1 MNDPLT
7 EQLINSQYL
16 IPIFLGSL
24 FAASFLALKIRIPY
38 AIILA
43 FVGIAISIFH
53 FAGVNA
59 IVFDKFKVD
68 SRLILFFIIPPLIF
82 DAMIRINRIDFK
94 SIQISTF
101 LLATVGTVLATVVG
115 GLVLGYLSGLPF
127 IIAFAFAALMSPT
140 DAAVVIE
147 IFKRVR
153 VPKSLSTLMESEAS
167 LNDATGAIV
176 YSSIIAIVIAQGS
189 LVYGSTNGLESLNL
203 DIFEQ
208 VKNFAIVFFGGIAV
222 GLAFAVA
229 GQKLHHLM
237 EEPLS
242 ETGLTLA
249 IVFGSVV
256 TANSLGVSGLVAV
269 AIAGLYFGHVTSK
282 QEKAISEKT
291 RTFVFN
297 FWEMIAY
304 VANSLAFLY
313 LGLSMDLSSIGT
325 HLPLVVFAVIAVLA
339 GRFVSTYSVL
349 GITNRF
355 TKEKIPMA
363 WRHVAMIGSMRG
375 AISVALVGMLP
386 ESDFKNILQTMT
398 FGVVLSSLILQY
410 PVLLKYIKIRFK
422 DTVSENNTSLS

>member
-7 EQLINSQYL
+7 EQIVNSQYL

-24 FAASFLALKIRIPY
+24 FATSFVASKIRIPY
-38 AIILA
+38 AMILA
-43 FVGIAISIFH
+43 CIGITISILH
-53 FAGVNA
+53 FMGVNVV
-59 IVFDKFKVD
+59 VFDKFKID
-68 SRLILFFIIPPLIF
+68 PRLILIFIVPPLIF

-101 LLATVGTVLATVVG
+101 SLATVGTVLATVVG
-115 GLVLGYLSGLPF
+115 GLVLGYISGLPF

-140 DAAVVIE
+140 DATVVIE

-153 VPKSLSTLMESEAS
+153 VPKSLSTLMQSEAS
-167 LNDATGAIV
+167 LNDATGAII

-189 LVYGSTNGLESLNL
+189 LVYGNSTGLNSLNL
-203 DIFEQ
+203 DILVQ
-208 VKNFAIVFFGGIAV
+208 AKNFAIVFFGGIAV

-229 GQKLHHLM
+229 GQKLHKIM
-237 EEPLS
+237 DDPLS

-249 IVFGSVV
+249 IVFGAVV
-256 TANSLGVSGLVAV
+256 TANILGFSGLVAV

-282 QEKAISEKT
+282 QEKVLSEKT

-297 FWEMIAY
+297 FWDMIAY

-313 LGLSMDLSSIGT
+313 LGLSMNVASIGN
-325 HLPLVVFAVIAVLA
+325 HLPLVGFAVVAVLA

-349 GITNRF
+349 GIANRF

-363 WRHVAMIGSMRG
+363 WRNVAMIGSMRG
-375 AISVALVGMLP
+375 AISVALVGTLP
-386 ESDFKNILQTMT
+386 ESDFKNTLQTMT
-398 FGVVLSSLILQY
+398 FGVVLCSLILQY
-410 PVLLKYIKIRFK
+410 PVLLRYIKIRFK
-422 DTVSENNTSLS
+422 DSYPENVS

>member
-7 EQLINSQYL
+7 EQLVNSQYL

-24 FAASFLALKIRIPY
+24 FAASFVASKIRIPY

-43 FVGIAISIFH
+43 CVGISISIFH
-53 FAGVNA
+53 FVGVNV
-59 IVFDKFKVD
+59 IVFDKFKID
-68 SRLILFFIIPPLIF
+68 PRLILFFIIPPLIF
-82 DAMIRINRIDFK
+82 DAMMRINRIHFK

-127 IIAFAFAALMSPT
+127 IIAFAFSALMSPT

-153 VPKSLSTLMESEAS
+153 VPRSLSTMMESEAS

-176 YSSIIAIVIAQGS
+176 YSSIIAIIIAQGS
-189 LVYGSTNGLESLNL
+189 LVYENTGVLNSLNL
-203 DIFEQ
+203 DILMQ
-208 VKNFAIVFFGGIAV
+208 AKDFAVVFFGGIAV
-222 GLAFAVA
+222 GLAFAIA
-229 GQKLHHLM
+229 GQRLHKIM
-237 EEPLS
+237 DEPLS

-282 QEKAISEKT
+282 KENVLSVKT
-291 RTFVFN
+291 KTFVYN

-313 LGLSMDLSSIGT
+313 LGLSMDIMSIGK
-325 HLPLVVFAVIAVLA
+325 HLLLVIFAVIAVLA
-339 GRFVSTYSVL
+339 GRFVSIYPIL

-355 TKEKIPMA
+355 TREKIPMA
-363 WRHVAMIGSMRG
+363 WRNVAMIGSMRG

-386 ESDFKNILQTMT
+386 EGDFKNTLQIMT
-398 FGVVLSSLILQY
+398 FGVVLGSLILQY
-410 PVLLKYIKIRFK
+410 PILLQYIKTRFK
-422 DTVSENNTSLS
+422 DPIAENNL

>member
-7 EQLINSQYL
+7 EQIVNSQYL

-24 FAASFLALKIRIPY
+24 FATSFVASKIRIPY
-38 AIILA
+38 AMILA
-43 FVGIAISIFH
+43 CIGITISILH
-53 FAGVNA
+53 FMGVNVV
-59 IVFDKFKVD
+59 VFDKFKID
-68 SRLILFFIIPPLIF
+68 PRLILIFIVPPLIF

-101 LLATVGTVLATVVG
+101 SLATVGTVLATVVG
-115 GLVLGYLSGLPF
+115 GLVLGYISGLPF

-140 DAAVVIE
+140 DATVVIE

-153 VPKSLSTLMESEAS
+153 VPKSLSTLMQSEAS
-167 LNDATGAIV
+167 LNDATGAII

-189 LVYGSTNGLESLNL
+189 LAYGNSTGLNSLNL
-203 DIFEQ
+203 DILGQ
-208 VKNFAIVFFGGIAV
+208 AKNFAIVFFGGMAV

-229 GQKLHHLM
+229 GQKLHKIM
-237 EEPLS
+237 DDPLS

-249 IVFGSVV
+249 IVFGAVV
-256 TANSLGVSGLVAV
+256 TANILGFSGLVAV

-282 QEKAISEKT
+282 QEKVLSEKT

-297 FWEMIAY
+297 FWDMIAY

-313 LGLSMDLSSIGT
+313 LGLSMNVVSIGN
-325 HLPLVVFAVIAVLA
+325 HLPLVGFAVVAVLA

-349 GITNRF
+349 GIANRF

-363 WRHVAMIGSMRG
+363 WRNVAMIGSMRG
-375 AISVALVGMLP
+375 AISVALVGTLP
-386 ESDFKNILQTMT
+386 ESDFKNTLQTMT
-398 FGVVLSSLILQY
+398 FGVVLCSLILQY
-410 PVLLKYIKIRFK
+410 PVLLRYIKIRFK
-422 DTVSENNTSLS
+422 DSYQENVS

>member
-1 MNDPLT
+1 MNDIFT
-7 EQLINSQYL
+7 EYLVNSQYL
-16 IPIFLGSL
+16 IPVFLGSL
-24 FAASFLALKIRIPY
+24 FAASFLASKIRIPY

-43 FVGIAISIFH
+43 CVGIVISIFH
-53 FAGVNA
+53 FVGVNV
-59 IVFDKFKVD
+59 IVFDKFKID
-68 SRLILFFIIPPLIF
+68 PQLILFFIIPPLIF
-82 DAMIRINRIDFK
+82 DAMMRINRIDFK

-101 LLATVGTVLATVVG
+101 LLATVGTVLATIVG
-115 GLVLGYLSGLPF
+115 GLVLGYISGLPF

-153 VPKSLSTLMESEAS
+153 VPKPLSTLMESEAS

-189 LVYGSTNGLESLNL
+189 MAYGNSNGLDSLNL
-203 DIFEQ
+203 DVLVQ
-208 VKNFAIVFFGGIAV
+208 AKNFAIVFFGGIAV
-222 GLAFAVA
+222 GLAFAVV
-229 GQKLHHLM
+229 GQKLHKIM
-237 EEPLS
+237 DEPLS

-282 QEKAISEKT
+282 QENVLSAKT

-313 LGLSMDLSSIGT
+313 LGLSMDLASIGN
-325 HLPLVVFAVIAVLA
+325 HLSLVAFAVVAVLT
-339 GRFVSTYSVL
+339 GRFVSVYPIL
-349 GITNRF
+349 GISNRF

-363 WRHVAMIGSMRG
+363 WRNIAMIGSMRG

-386 ESDFKNILQTMT
+386 AGDFKNILQTMT
-398 FGVVLSSLILQY
+398 FGVVLCSLIVQY
-410 PVLLKYIKIRFK
+410 PILVRYIKTRFK
-422 DTVSENNTSLS
+422 DLPPENVS

>member
-7 EQLINSQYL
+7 EQLVNSQYL

-24 FAASFLALKIRIPY
+24 FAASFVASKIRIPY

-43 FVGIAISIFH
+43 CVGISISIFH
-53 FAGVNA
+53 FVGVNA
-59 IVFDKFKVD
+59 IVFDKFKID
-68 SRLILFFIIPPLIF
+68 PRLILFFIIPPLIF
-82 DAMIRINRIDFK
+82 DAMMRINRIHFK

-127 IIAFAFAALMSPT
+127 IIAFAFSALMSPT

-153 VPKSLSTLMESEAS
+153 VPRSLSTMMESEAS

-176 YSSIIAIVIAQGS
+176 YSSIIAIIIAQGS
-189 LVYGSTNGLESLNL
+189 LVYENTGVLNSLNL
-203 DIFEQ
+203 DILMQ
-208 VKNFAIVFFGGIAV
+208 AKDFAVVFFGGITV
-222 GLAFAVA
+222 GLAFAIT
-229 GQKLHHLM
+229 GQRLHKIM
-237 EEPLS
+237 DEPLS

-282 QEKAISEKT
+282 KENVLSVKT
-291 RTFVFN
+291 KTFVYN

-313 LGLSMDLSSIGT
+313 LGLSMDIMSIGK
-325 HLPLVVFAVIAVLA
+325 HLLLVIFAVIAVLA
-339 GRFVSTYSVL
+339 GRFVSIYPIL

-355 TKEKIPMA
+355 TGEKIPMA
-363 WRHVAMIGSMRG
+363 WRNVAMIGSMRG

-386 ESDFKNILQTMT
+386 EGDFKNTLQIMT
-398 FGVVLSSLILQY
+398 FGVVLVSLILQY
-410 PVLLKYIKIRFK
+410 PILLQYIKTRFK
-422 DTVSENNTSLS
+422 DPIAENNL

>member
-1 MNDPLT
+1 MNDIFT
-7 EQLINSQYL
+7 EYLVNSQYL
-16 IPIFLGSL
+16 IPVFLGSL
-24 FAASFLALKIRIPY
+24 FAASFLASKIRIPY

-43 FVGIAISIFH
+43 CVGIVISIFH
-53 FAGVNA
+53 FVGVNV
-59 IVFDKFKVD
+59 IVFDKFKID
-68 SRLILFFIIPPLIF
+68 PQLILFFIIPPLIF
-82 DAMIRINRIDFK
+82 DAMMRINRIDFK

-101 LLATVGTVLATVVG
+101 LLATVGTVVATIIG
-115 GLVLGYLSGLPF
+115 GLVLGYISGLPF

-153 VPKSLSTLMESEAS
+153 VPKPLSTMMESEAS

-189 LVYGSTNGLESLNL
+189 LAYGNSNGLDSLNL
-203 DIFEQ
+203 DVLIQ
-208 VKNFAIVFFGGIAV
+208 AKNFAIVFFGGIAI
-222 GLAFAVA
+222 GLAFAVV
-229 GQKLHHLM
+229 GQKLHKIM
-237 EEPLS
+237 DEPLS

-282 QEKAISEKT
+282 QENVLSVKT

-313 LGLSMDLSSIGT
+313 LGLSMDLASIGN
-325 HLPLVVFAVIAVLA
+325 HLPLVAFAVVAVLI
-339 GRFVSTYSVL
+339 GRFVSVYPIL
-349 GITNRF
+349 GISNRF

-363 WRHVAMIGSMRG
+363 WRNVAMIGSMRG

-386 ESDFKNILQTMT
+386 ESDFKNTLQTMT
-398 FGVVLSSLILQY
+398 FGVVLCSLILQY
-410 PVLLKYIKIRFK
+410 PILLRYIKTRFK
-422 DTVSENNTSLS
+422 DPVAENNRNQL

>member
-7 EQLINSQYL
+7 EQLVNSQYL

-24 FAASFLALKIRIPY
+24 FAASFVASKIRIPY

-43 FVGIAISIFH
+43 CVGISISIFH
-53 FAGVNA
+53 FVGVNA
-59 IVFDKFKVD
+59 IVFDKFKID
-68 SRLILFFIIPPLIF
+68 PRLILFFIIPPLIF
-82 DAMIRINRIDFK
+82 DAMMRINRIHFK

-127 IIAFAFAALMSPT
+127 IIAFAFSALMSPT

-153 VPKSLSTLMESEAS
+153 VPRSLSTMMESEAS

-176 YSSIIAIVIAQGS
+176 YSSIIAIIIAQGS
-189 LVYGSTNGLESLNL
+189 LVYENTSGLNSLNL
-203 DIFEQ
+203 DILMQ
-208 VKNFAIVFFGGIAV
+208 AKDFAVVFFGGIAV
-222 GLAFAVA
+222 GLAFAIA
-229 GQKLHHLM
+229 GQKLHKIM
-237 EEPLS
+237 DEPLS

-282 QEKAISEKT
+282 KENVLSVKT
-291 RTFVFN
+291 KTFVYN

-313 LGLSMDLSSIGT
+313 LGLSMDIMSIGN
-325 HLPLVVFAVIAVLA
+325 HLLLVIFAVIAVLA
-339 GRFVSTYSVL
+339 GRFVSIYPIL

-355 TKEKIPMA
+355 TREKIPMA
-363 WRHVAMIGSMRG
+363 WRNVAMIGSMRG

-386 ESDFKNILQTMT
+386 EGDFKNTLQIMT
-398 FGVVLSSLILQY
+398 FGVVLVSLILQY
-410 PVLLKYIKIRFK
+410 PILLQYIKTRFK
-422 DTVSENNTSLS
+422 DPIAENNL

>member
-1 MNDPLT
+1 
-7 EQLINSQYL
+7 
-16 IPIFLGSL
+16 
-24 FAASFLALKIRIPY
+24 
-38 AIILA
+38 
-43 FVGIAISIFH
+43 
-53 FAGVNA
+53 
-59 IVFDKFKVD
+59 
-68 SRLILFFIIPPLIF
+68 
-82 DAMIRINRIDFK
+82 
-94 SIQISTF
+94 
-101 LLATVGTVLATVVG
+101 
-115 GLVLGYLSGLPF
+115 VLGYISGLPF

-153 VPKSLSTLMESEAS
+153 VPKPLSTLMESEAS

-189 LVYGSTNGLESLNL
+189 MAYGNSNGLDSLNL
-203 DIFEQ
+203 DVLVQ
-208 VKNFAIVFFGGIAV
+208 AKNFAIVFFGGIAV
-222 GLAFAVA
+222 GLAFAVV
-229 GQKLHHLM
+229 GQKLHKIM
-237 EEPLS
+237 DEPLS

-282 QEKAISEKT
+282 QENVLSAKT

-313 LGLSMDLSSIGT
+313 LGLSMDLASIGN
-325 HLPLVVFAVIAVLA
+325 HLSLVAFAVVAVLT
-339 GRFVSTYSVL
+339 GRFVSVYPIL
-349 GITNRF
+349 GISNRF

-363 WRHVAMIGSMRG
+363 WRNIAMIGSMRG

-386 ESDFKNILQTMT
+386 AGDFKNILQTMT
-398 FGVVLSSLILQY
+398 FGVVLCSLIVQY
-410 PVLLKYIKIRFK
+410 PILVRYIKTRFK
-422 DTVSENNTSLS
+422 DLPPENVS

>member
-7 EQLINSQYL
+7 EQIINSQYL

-24 FAASFLALKIRIPY
+24 FTVSFLSSKIRIPY

-43 FVGIAISIFH
+43 CVGIALSIFH
-53 FAGVNA
+53 FVGVN
-59 IVFDKFKVD
+59 IVVFDKFKID
-68 SRLILFFIIPPLIF
+68 PRLILFFIIPPLIF
-82 DAMIRINRIDFK
+82 DAMMRVNRIDFK

-115 GLVLGYLSGLPF
+115 GLVLGYLSGIPF
-127 IIAFAFAALMSPT
+127 IIAFAFSALMSPT

-153 VPKSLSTLMESEAS
+153 IPKPLSTLMESEAS

-176 YSSIIAIVIAQGS
+176 YSSIIAIIIAQGS
-189 LVYGSTNGLESLNL
+189 LAYENTSGLNSMNL
-203 DIFEQ
+203 DILMQAKDF
-208 VKNFAIVFFGGIAV
+208 VIVFFGGIAV

-229 GQKLHHLM
+229 GQKLHRIM
-237 EEPLS
+237 DEPLS
-242 ETGLTLA
+242 ETCLTLA

-282 QEKAISEKT
+282 QERVLSVKSK
-291 RTFVFN
+291 TFVFN
-297 FWEMIAY
+297 FWEMISY
-304 VANSLAFLY
+304 IANSFAFLY
-313 LGLSMDLSSIGT
+313 LGLSMDVMSISN
-325 HLPLVVFAVIAVLA
+325 HLPLVAFAVIAVLA

-363 WRHVAMIGSMRG
+363 WRNVAMIGSMRG

-386 ESDFKNILQTMT
+386 EGDIKNTLQTMT
-398 FGVVLSSLILQY
+398 FGVVLCSLILQY
-410 PVLLKYIKIRFK
+410 PVLVQYIKTKFK
-422 DTVSENNTSLS
+422 DTVAENNVNSS

>member
-1 MNDPLT
+1 MNDIFT
-7 EQLINSQYL
+7 EYLVNSQYL
-16 IPIFLGSL
+16 IPVFLGSL
-24 FAASFLALKIRIPY
+24 FAASFLASKIRIPY

-43 FVGIAISIFH
+43 CVGIVISIFH
-53 FAGVNA
+53 FVGVNV
-59 IVFDKFKVD
+59 IVFDKFKID
-68 SRLILFFIIPPLIF
+68 PQLILFFIIPPLIF
-82 DAMIRINRIDFK
+82 DAMMRINRIDFK

-101 LLATVGTVLATVVG
+101 LLATVGTVVATIIG
-115 GLVLGYLSGLPF
+115 GLVLGYISGLPF

-153 VPKSLSTLMESEAS
+153 VPKPLSTMMESEAS

-189 LVYGSTNGLESLNL
+189 LAYGNSNGLDSLNL
-203 DIFEQ
+203 DVLVQ
-208 VKNFAIVFFGGIAV
+208 AKNFAIVFFGGIAV
-222 GLAFAVA
+222 GLAFAVV
-229 GQKLHHLM
+229 GQKLHKIM
-237 EEPLS
+237 DEPLS

-282 QEKAISEKT
+282 QENVLSVKT

-313 LGLSMDLSSIGT
+313 LGLSMDLASIGN
-325 HLPLVVFAVIAVLA
+325 HLPLVAFAVVAVLI
-339 GRFVSTYSVL
+339 GRFVSVYPIL
-349 GITNRF
+349 GISNRF

-363 WRHVAMIGSMRG
+363 WRNVAMIGSMRG

-386 ESDFKNILQTMT
+386 ESDFKNTLQTMT
-398 FGVVLSSLILQY
+398 FGVVLCSLILQY
-410 PVLLKYIKIRFK
+410 PILVRYIKTRFK
-422 DTVSENNTSLS
+422 DPVAENNRN

>member
-7 EQLINSQYL
+7 EQLVNSQYL

-24 FAASFLALKIRIPY
+24 FAASFVASKIRIPY

-43 FVGIAISIFH
+43 CVGISISIFH
-53 FAGVNA
+53 FVGVNA
-59 IVFDKFKVD
+59 IVFDKFKID
-68 SRLILFFIIPPLIF
+68 PRLILFFIIPPLIF
-82 DAMIRINRIDFK
+82 DAMMRINRIHFK

-127 IIAFAFAALMSPT
+127 IIAFAFSALMSPT

-153 VPKSLSTLMESEAS
+153 VPRSLSTMMESEAS

-176 YSSIIAIVIAQGS
+176 YSSIIAIIIAQGS
-189 LVYGSTNGLESLNL
+189 LVYENTSGLNSLNL
-203 DIFEQ
+203 DILMQ
-208 VKNFAIVFFGGIAV
+208 AKDFAVVFFGGIAV
-222 GLAFAVA
+222 GLAFAIA
-229 GQKLHHLM
+229 GQKLHKIM
-237 EEPLS
+237 DEPLS

-282 QEKAISEKT
+282 KENVLSVKT
-291 RTFVFN
+291 KTFVYN

-313 LGLSMDLSSIGT
+313 LGLSMDIMSIGN
-325 HLPLVVFAVIAVLA
+325 HLPLVIFAVIAVLA
-339 GRFVSTYSVL
+339 GRFVSIYPIL

-355 TKEKIPMA
+355 TREKIPMA
-363 WRHVAMIGSMRG
+363 WRNVAMIGSMRG

-386 ESDFKNILQTMT
+386 EGDFKNTLQIMT
-398 FGVVLSSLILQY
+398 FGVVLVSLILQY
-410 PVLLKYIKIRFK
+410 PILLQYIKTRFK
-422 DTVSENNTSLS
+422 DPIAENNL

>member
-7 EQLINSQYL
+7 EQIVNSQYL

-24 FAASFLALKIRIPY
+24 FATSFVASKIRIPY
-38 AIILA
+38 AMILA
-43 FVGIAISIFH
+43 CVGIAISIFH
-53 FAGVNA
+53 FMGVNVV
-59 IVFDKFKVD
+59 IFNKFKID
-68 SRLILFFIIPPLIF
+68 PRLILIFIVPPLIF

-101 LLATVGTVLATVVG
+101 LLATAGTVLATVVG
-115 GLVLGYLSGLPF
+115 GLVLGYISGLPF

-140 DAAVVIE
+140 DATVVIE

-153 VPKSLSTLMESEAS
+153 VPKSLSTLMQSEAS

-189 LVYGSTNGLESLNL
+189 LAYGNTNGLNSLNL
-203 DIFEQ
+203 DILVQ
-208 VKNFAIVFFGGIAV
+208 AKNFAIVFFGGMAV

-229 GQKLHHLM
+229 GQKLHKIM
-237 EEPLS
+237 DDPLS

-249 IVFGSVV
+249 IVFGTVV
-256 TANSLGVSGLVAV
+256 TANILGFSGLVAV

-282 QEKAISEKT
+282 QEKLLSEKT

-297 FWEMIAY
+297 FWDMIAY

-313 LGLSMDLSSIGT
+313 LGLSMDILSIGN
-325 HLPLVVFAVIAVLA
+325 HLPLVAFAVVAVLA

-355 TKEKIPMA
+355 TKEKIPMT
-363 WRHVAMIGSMRG
+363 WRNVAMIGSMRG
-375 AISVALVGMLP
+375 AISVALVGLLP
-386 ESDFKNILQTMT
+386 ESDFKNTLQTMT
-398 FGVVLSSLILQY
+398 FGVVLCSLILQY
-410 PVLLKYIKIRFK
+410 PILLRYIKIRFK
-422 DTVSENNTSLS
+422 DSSPENVS

>member
-7 EQLINSQYL
+7 EQLVNSQYL

-24 FAASFLALKIRIPY
+24 FAASFVATKIRIPY

-43 FVGIAISIFH
+43 CVGIAISIFH
-53 FAGVNA
+53 FVGVNV
-59 IVFDKFKVD
+59 IVFDKFKID
-68 SRLILFFIIPPLIF
+68 PRLILFFIIPPLIF
-82 DAMIRINRIDFK
+82 DAMMRINRIDFK

-101 LLATVGTVLATVVG
+101 LLATVGTVLATVIG

-189 LVYGSTNGLESLNL
+189 LVYGDPNGLGSLNL
-203 DIFEQ
+203 DIIGQ
-208 VKNFAIVFFGGIAV
+208 AKDFAIVFFGGIAV
-222 GLAFAVA
+222 GLAFAIA
-229 GQKLHHLM
+229 GQKLHKIM
-237 EEPLS
+237 DEPLS

-282 QEKAISEKT
+282 QENVISVKT
-291 RTFVFN
+291 KTFVFN

-313 LGLSMDLSSIGT
+313 LGLSMDIASIGN
-325 HLPLVVFAVIAVLA
+325 HLSLVAFAIVAVLA
-339 GRFVSTYSVL
+339 GRFVSVYPIL

-363 WRHVAMIGSMRG
+363 WKNVAMIGSMRG

-386 ESDFKNILQTMT
+386 EGDFKDTLQTMT
-398 FGVVLSSLILQY
+398 FGVVLCSLIFQY
-410 PVLLKYIKIRFK
+410 PVLLRYIKTRFK
-422 DTVSENNTSLS
+422 DPVTENNVNS